1 MIRATINGQ
10 PHEFAGDLSI
20 LDAATSVG
28 IDVPTLCHDPRLKP
42 IGSCRMCLVQVEGRP
57 HPLTSCNNQ
66 LSDGMA
72 ISTHTPALEHERKM
86 LLRMLAQ
93 DHPADMFRR
102 FPDKEFHRQSL
113 QYGLSETDFDGDH
126 HAELLDDSHPYIHV
140 DMSQCI
146 LCYRCVRICE
156 DGVSHL
162 LPFTIQTPSLT
173 CLRVLIETATSRRQ
187 NTKSQPFRSQKN
199 SGSCQGD
206 LGEVVSFHSAQTL
219 ASFVEKLPKKSGP
232 DKTFARTI
240 E

>member
-1 MIRATINGQ
+1 MPIRATINGHSQ
-10 PHEFAGDLSI
+10 DFAEGVSI
-20 LDAATSVG
+20 LDAAKSVG

-66 LSDGMA
+66 LVDGMV

-93 DHPADMFRR
+93 DHPPDMLSR

-113 QYGLSETDFDGDH
+113 QYGLNEADFDGDH
-126 HAELLDDSHPYIHV
+126 QAELLDDSHPYIHV

-156 DGVSHL
+156 EVQGQFVWQVLDRGHETRIVPDSQTNLRESSCVSCGACVDTCPTGALEDKSILARGV
-162 LPFTIQTPSLT
+162 PTQ
-173 CLRVLIETATSRRQ
+173 
-187 NTKSQPFRSQKN
+187 
-199 SGSCQGD
+199 
-206 LGEVVSFHSAQTL
+206 
-219 ASFVEKLPKKSGP
+219 
-232 DKTFARTI
+232 
-240 E
+240 